1 MKFQPRNKKMSAD
14 IIDLE
19 EVVETWAWISYK
31 ATSSGKTLKLEDTR
45 MDINWSA
52 VSFVPEKPTYSPVV
66 IMEPKSQVIFKSVFQ
81 NDSDTEQSH
90 SLKTERQTT
99 ATCTSSL
106 TKGCTKGFNV
116 GLTLAAPGNVAEAS
130 VGFEKGFSI
139 ENAKETSDQKTLTW
153 ATEGSLTVKP
163 KSILIAEL
171 KIKEK
176 QYKYTFS
183 SKVAIYGRVTVSI
196 YNEKENNNFIMSV
209 MGDIK
214 EILVKKIPE
223 IETLGKTAYIVL
235 DGKCEFQF
243 GIEQQLKCYEGK

>member
-1 MKFQPRNKKMSAD
+1 MSVD

-19 EVVETWAWISYK
+19 EVVETWAWK
-31 ATSSGKTLKLEDTR
+31 AYIETCSDKALNFKDTR

-52 VSFVPEKPTYSPVV
+52 VSFVPEKPTYTTVENV
-66 IMEPKSQVIFKSVFQ
+66 KPKSHVIFKSVFR
-81 NDSDTEQSH
+81 NESDTEQSH

-106 TKGCTKGFNV
+106 TKGCTKGFNL
-116 GLTLAAPGNVAEAS
+116 GLTLAAPGDVAEAS

-163 KSILIAEL
+163 KSTLTAEL
-171 KIKEK
+171 EIIEQ
-176 QYKYTFS
+176 QYRYTFS
-183 SKVAIYGRVTVSI
+183 SKVAINGRVTVSI
-196 YNEKENNNFIMSV
+196 HNRKENNNFIMSV

-214 EILVKKIPE
+214 EILVDTQIPKIVTE
-223 IETLGKTAYIVL
+223 GKTAYIEL
-235 DGKCEFQF
+235 IGKCEFQF
-243 GIEQQLKCYEGK
+243 GIEQQLSCY

>member
-1 MKFQPRNKKMSAD
+1 MSVD

-19 EVVETWAWISYK
+19 EVVETWAWNSYNR
-31 ATSSGKTLKLEDTR
+31 TRSGKALKLKDTR

-52 VSFVPEKPTYSPVV
+52 VSFVPEKPTYSTVGNV
-66 IMEPKSQVIFKSVFQ
+66 QPKSHVIFKSVFR
-81 NDSDTEQSH
+81 NDSDIEQSH

-116 GLTLAAPGNVAEAS
+116 GLTLAAPGDVAKAS

-153 ATEGSLTVKP
+153 AAEGSLTVKP
-163 KSILIAEL
+163 KSTLTAEL
-171 KIKEK
+171 QITEK
-176 QYKYTFS
+176 QYRYTFS
-183 SKVAIYGRVTVSI
+183 SKVAINGRVTVSI
-196 YNEKENNNFIMSV
+196 HNRKENNNFIMSV

-214 EILVKKIPE
+214 EILVDDIKIPK
-223 IETLGKTAYIVL
+223 IETKGKTAYIAL
-235 DGKCEFQF
+235 NGKCEFQF
-243 GIEQQLKCYEGK
+243 GIEQQLRCY

>member
-1 MKFQPRNKKMSAD
+1 MSVE

-19 EVVETWAWISYK
+19 EVVETWAWNAYK
-31 ATSSGKTLKLEDTR
+31 EACTGTPLTLANSR
-45 MDINWSA
+45 IDINWSA
-52 VSFVPEKPTYSPVV
+52 VSFVPEKPTYSTVGNV
-66 IMEPKSQVIFKSVFQ
+66 QPKSHVIFKSVFR

-116 GLTLAAPGNVAEAS
+116 GLTLAAPGDVAEAS

-163 KSILIAEL
+163 KSTLTAEL
-171 KIKEK
+171 QIIEK
-176 QYKYTFS
+176 QYRYTFN
-183 SKVAIYGRVTVSI
+183 SKVAINGRVTVSI
-196 YNEKENNNFIMSV
+196 YNRKENNNFIMSV
-209 MGDIK
+209 MGDMK
-214 EILVKKIPE
+214 EILVDDGKVKKID
-223 IETLGKTAYIVL
+223 TKGKTAYIAL

-243 GIEQQLKCYEGK
+243 GIEQQIKCYPG

>member
-1 MKFQPRNKKMSAD
+1 MSVD

-19 EVVETWAWISYK
+19 EVVETWAWSAYNK
-31 ATSSGKTLKLEDTR
+31 TSKGLKLENAR

-52 VSFVPEKPTYSPVV
+52 VSFVPEKPTYSTVGNVQP
-66 IMEPKSQVIFKSVFQ
+66 ISHVIFKSVFQ

-163 KSILIAEL
+163 KSTLTAEL
-171 KIKEK
+171 QIIEK
-176 QYKYTFS
+176 QCSFTFKS
-183 SKVAIYGRVTVSI
+183 NVAINGRVTVSI
-196 YNEKENNNFIMSV
+196 YNRRENNNFVMSV
-209 MGDIK
+209 MGDMK
-214 EILVKKIPE
+214 EILVAEGNVKKID
-223 IETLGKTAYIVL
+223 TKGKTAYIAL
-235 DGKCEFQF
+235 EGKCDFKF
-243 GIEQQLKCYEGK
+243 GIEQQIRCYRGE